1 MLALTQIAWE
11 WKENACHCQ
20 PYKIIII
27 VITPHPR
34 FGHYGS
40 LWVILPIK
48 IDTQWDTK
56 YIIWWIHETSA
67 KKLEHTPSPSSPF
80 STDMQLRNNMNT
92 EQDKTNFLSKVIR
105 ELQNLC
111 HFVYSVFLCFF
122 CIYIYFVLLYGTQV
136 QVCQTSTSVWHTQ
149 LCPLFSPSPPL
160 MQVWWLLPCE
170 SSELVEAYNLR
181 FINCKIISSYTQDPG
196 SDTFYNSYYFLMT
209 HRNSRM

>member
-1 MLALTQIAWE
+1 M
-11 WKENACHCQ
+11 
-20 PYKIIII
+20 
-27 VITPHPR
+27 PR
-34 FGHYGS
+34 NWNT
-40 LWVILPIK
+40 LLPPPRPFLQ
-48 IDTQWDTK
+48 TCNFET
-56 YIIWWIHETSA
+56 IWTVNR
-67 KKLEHTPSPSSPF
+67 T
-80 STDMQLRNNMNT
+80 
-92 EQDKTNFLSKVIR
+92 KTNLLSKVIR

-196 SDTFYNSYYFLMT
+196 SDTFYNKQFTFWWHIEILE
-209 HRNSRM
+209 RIE

>member
-56 YIIWWIHETSA
+56 YIIWWIHETSP
-67 KKLEHTPSPSSPF
+67 KKLEHTSSPSSPF

-122 CIYIYFVLLYGTQV
+122 LHLYLF
-136 QVCQTSTSVWHTQ
+136 CTSVWHPSTSMSNKYFCMAHTT
-149 LCPLFSPSPPL
+149 LPSFLPLTTPNASLMASPL
-160 MQVWWLLPCE
+160 WVIRTCGG
-170 SSELVEAYNLR
+170 V
-181 FINCKIISSYTQDPG
+181 
-196 SDTFYNSYYFLMT
+196 
-209 HRNSRM
+209 